1 VNVEITTSNQLI
13 ETQNVRAVKSA
24 VKNAV
29 QNNRI
34 ALVEAEVGSGKTT
47 LFNHLAEYWEQ
58 YPHRFRIPTIK
69 GFDMRRSRASVIIR
83 LLLGKLN
90 PQADIP
96 VSIEMMY
103 KLLEQEL
110 RSFCKPGNNR
120 VILMIDEAQDM
131 PFQTFRDIKKI
142 HEISGPGREHLISV
156 ILFGKQGDRKLKRYI
171 NTNELGFRTHYLL
184 LSALNNEDLLKIAEQ
199 KYGLRFENSRVRE
212 RFGSTIQFK
221 TPLGVEFFARALRNE
236 LGIEDSEPAV
246 VSAELASKIP
256 MITIKYK
263 LRQAGISQAKAADY
277 VDKAIPNKKMSPQ
290 RMNEFLN
297 GKLNDEELERQATLV
312 LEKMLNNL
320 ADNRHV
326 RVSGDE

>member
-1 VNVEITTSNQLI
+1 MNVEITTSNQLI

-58 YPHRFRIPTIK
+58 YPHRFRIATIK

-83 LLLGKLN
+83 LLLSKLN

-142 HEISGPGREHLISV
+142 HEINGPGREHLISV
-156 ILFGKQGDRKLKRYI
+156 ILFGKQGDRKLKKYI

-184 LSALNNEDLLKIAEQ
+184 LNALNNEDLLKIAEQ
-199 KYGLRFENSRVRE
+199 KYGLRFENTRVKE

-236 LGIEDSEPAV
+236 LGIEDSEPAIV
-246 VSAELASKIP
+246 TAELASKIP

-263 LRQAGISQAKAADY
+263 LHQAGITQAKAAAF
-277 VDKAIPNKKMSPQ
+277 VDKTIPNKKMSPQ
-290 RMNEFLN
+290 KMNELLN
-297 GKLNDEELERQATLV
+297 GKLNDAELERQATLA
-312 LEKMLNNL
+312 LETMLNDL